1 MGADC
6 DVRSKPGCSSLRR
19 NENNKK
25 QHLNPFLTPDV
36 RSGDDE
42 MRSSKEVYT
51 NRNPF
56 EIESDLDLDRLNP
69 FVGET
74 ERSSTVQETGDDN
87 IRSSD
92 ISTRDSENSFEEEIT
107 LSNNNDSYEVRQFH
121 LIFYDFIIIIIAGL

>member
-6 DVRSKPGCSSLRR
+6 DARMKPGCSSLRR

-36 RSGDDE
+36 RSGDE
-42 MRSSKEVYT
+42 TRSSEEVYT

-74 ERSSTVQETGDDN
+74 ERSSTVQETGDN

-121 LIFYDFIIIIIAGL
+121 LIFYYFIINHCRTMRA

>member
-1 MGADC
+1 
-6 DVRSKPGCSSLRR
+6 
-19 NENNKK
+19 
-25 QHLNPFLTPDV
+25 
-36 RSGDDE
+36 
-42 MRSSKEVYT
+42 MRSSEEVYT

-69 FVGET
+69 FAGEN
-74 ERSSTVQETGDDN
+74 ERSSTVQETGDN

-121 LIFYDFIIIIIAGL
+121 YLIFDDFIIAGL